1 MKIYYHKEERL
12 YLAWAEDKWEAVMIL
27 NTFHFPYHPE
37 DVKETQLE
45 NAEDLKF
52 LVSLFPDEVKDDRDI
67 LIETI
72 WGIIKVNQEFK
83 L

>member
-1 MKIYYHKEERL
+1 MKIYYHKEDKL
-12 YLAWAEDKWEAVMIL
+12 FLAWAETKPEAIKIL
-27 NTFHFPYHPE
+27 NTFQFPYHPE
-37 DVKETQLE
+37 DIKETQLE

-72 WGIIKVNQEFK
+72 WGIIKVNQDFQE
-83 L
+83 